1 MKFSIVGTI
10 DKQKVVDYILKLP
23 ERKRYFVNIT
33 LKREKRSVDQN
44 SLYWLWIACIMV
56 ETGNDKEFL
65 HEFFK
70 GKFLGYYER
79 IVFGEVVKTTK
90 STTTLDTKQFTNYLE
105 DIRVFAAAELGIV
118 LPDPEDRYWQDFYDK
133 YKLFLN

>member
-1 MKFSIVGTI
+1 MRFTI
-10 DKQKVVDYILKLP
+10 ISSKDKQKVFDYLEKLP
-23 ERKRYFVNIT
+23 EGKRYFVDIV
-33 LKREKRSVDQN
+33 LKREKRTVDQN
-44 SLYWLWIACIMV
+44 CLYWLWIACIML

-65 HEFFK
+65 HEYFK
-70 GKFLGYYER
+70 GKFLGYVEKV
-79 IVFGEVVKTTK
+79 VFGEVIKTPK
-90 STTTLDTKQFTNYLE
+90 STTTLNTKQFTNYLE